1 LAISSARARGGRAL
15 GVTAGGRV
23 GTCQL
28 LLKPGDRLV
37 QYTDGVTDAIDESG
51 RFFSEASLRET
62 LRGTRGL
69 GGKDVNITLL
79 ALGYVGSRDGV
90 ET

>member
-1 LAISSARARGGRAL
+1 MSQLAPRTQLRDSNTPPAPLKIRPHDRDVRGDYLRDGIYELRA
-15 GVTAGGRV
+15 
-23 GTCQL
+23 
-28 LLKPGDRLV
+28 
-37 QYTDGVTDAIDESG
+37 I
-51 RFFSEASLRET
+51 LRET

>member
-1 LAISSARARGGRAL
+1 LKIRPHDRDVRGDYLRDGIYELRAI
-15 GVTAGGRV
+15 
-23 GTCQL
+23 
-28 LLKPGDRLV
+28 
-37 QYTDGVTDAIDESG
+37 
-51 RFFSEASLRET
+51 LRET